1 MVVVDR
7 LTKYNY
13 YLPYRKDFTA
23 EQTAATLI
31 DRVFRIYGFPR
42 KIVTDR
48 DKLFTSN
55 LWKTFVAKIGTK
67 HAMSTAFH
75 PQTDRQTERSNQTLE
90 AYLRHFVSYQQDD

>member
-1 MVVVDR
+1 VVDR

-13 YLPYRKDFTA
+13 YLLYRKDFIA
-23 EQTAATLI
+23 EQTVATLI

-55 LWKTFVAKIGTK
+55 L
-67 HAMSTAFH
+67 
-75 PQTDRQTERSNQTLE
+75 
-90 AYLRHFVSYQQDD
+90 